1 VARQLHCA
9 PWASTLLGGRK
20 LDRHVRGGAHYPPTA
35 IGIALALERLKQ
47 QKKLLGQHLRRLNK
61 KKIELPIGLG
71 RPLENSIN

>member
-9 PWASTLLGGRK
+9 LWASTLLGGRK
-20 LDRHVRGGAHYPPTA
+20 LDRHVRRGAHYPPTT
-35 IGIALALERLKQ
+35 IGIALAPERLKQ

-61 KKIELPIGLG
+61 KIELPIGLG